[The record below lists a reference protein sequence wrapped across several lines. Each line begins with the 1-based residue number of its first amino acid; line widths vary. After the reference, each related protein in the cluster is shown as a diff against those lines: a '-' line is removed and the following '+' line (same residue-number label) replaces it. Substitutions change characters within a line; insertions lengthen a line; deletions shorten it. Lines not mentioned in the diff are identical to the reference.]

1 MGPERAVSP
10 ERDVESNVRIRR
22 RAASLFVLLGV
33 GAAGPVAGPT
43 PASAAGE
50 VPLDKFFKGAVIGLD
65 GTKVRLRYDFSSK
78 EQLADWPNGQPFNT
92 LPDPTTSTGVAEG
105 RLFVRGMIG
114 VRHVGEWEGD
124 VVVTAKLIP
133 DGVKDIGSFVS
144 SPEQVDDYATYS
156 IAETYWHKWDGKP
169 GGDSGMMK
177 FGKQYATTQK
187 GGYTGFRYLDFRR
200 PTVDPVAG
208 KPVAWSFGRR
218 GDKLFMTMDDLKLD
232 SMEPGNKLKLMQV
245 GFYAMQSSM
254 TLDDVVVEGTLAPKY
269 LAANKLALR
278 TDRPIAADVA
288 AGADPAVVAILEGY
302 KAGKESATKVVSI
315 VGDAARPEGDRA
327 AGAAALKAGSKK
339 ALPAV
344 VDLLYSADL
353 AARTYGIDIVKAL
366 AGKTYGYDP
375 RGGEKSRQTAV
386 RKLNEDLPKLLKDA
400 GG

>member
-1 MGPERAVSP
+1 M
-10 ERDVESNVRIRR
+10 RR
-22 RAASLFVLLGV
+22 RSAALFLLFLLFLLFGV
-33 GAAGPVAGPT
+33 GSVAPLAA
-43 PASAAGE
+43 PATAAGE
-50 VPLDKFFKGAVIGLD
+50 VTLDKFFKGAVVGID

-78 EQLADWPNGQPFNT
+78 EQEADWPVGQPFNT
-92 LPDPTTSTGVAEG
+92 VPDPTTSTGVAEG
-105 RLFVRGMIG
+105 RLFVRGAVG
-114 VRHVGEWEGD
+114 ARHVGEWEGD
-124 VVVTAKLIP
+124 VVVTARLIP

-156 IAETYWHKWDGKP
+156 IAETYWHKWDNKP
-169 GGDSGMMK
+169 GGETGMMK

-208 KPVAWSFGRR
+208 KPVAWGFGRR

-245 GFYAMQSSM
+245 GFYAMQSSL
-254 TLDDVVVEGTLAPKY
+254 TLDDVVIEGTLAPKY
-269 LAANKLALR
+269 LAAKKLVLR
-278 TDRPIAADVA
+278 TERPIVADA
-288 AGADPAVVAILEGY
+288 PTGADPAVVALVDGY
-302 KAGKESATKVVSI
+302 KAGKETATKLVTVI
-315 VGDAARPEGDRA
+315 ADAARADGDRA
-327 AGAAALKAGSKK
+327 AAVAALKAGPKR

-353 AARTYGIDIVKAL
+353 PARTYGIDIVKAL

-375 RGGEKSRQTAV
+375 RGGEKSRQAAV
-386 RKLNEDLPKLLKDA
+386 RKLNDDLPKLLKEA

>member
-1 MGPERAVSP
+1 MQR
-10 ERDVESNVRIRR
+10 RI
-22 RAASLFVLLGV
+22 AALSLLLAV
-33 GAAGPVAGPT
+33 GATAPSVR
-43 PASAAGE
+43 PAAAAGE

-65 GTKVRLRYDFSSK
+65 GAKVRLRYDFSSA
-78 EQLADWPNGQPFNT
+78 EQMADWPNGQPFNVM
-92 LPDPTTSTGVAEG
+92 PDPTTSTGAAEG
-105 RLFVRGMIG
+105 RMYVRGMIG
-114 VRHVGEWEGD
+114 VRHVAEFEGD
-124 VVVTAKLIP
+124 VAVTAKLIP

-156 IAETYWHKWDGKP
+156 IAETYWHNWDNKP
-169 GGDSGMMK
+169 GGESGMMK
-177 FGKQYATTQK
+177 FGKQYATTTK

-245 GFYAMQSSM
+245 GFYSMKSSM
-254 TLDDVVVEGTLAPKY
+254 TVDDVVVEGTLSAKFV
-269 LAANKLALR
+269 AAKKLVLR
-278 TDRPIAADVA
+278 TDRPVVDEAPS
-288 AGADPAVVAILEGY
+288 GADPAVVALVEGY
-302 KAGKESATKVVSI
+302 RAGKESATKLVAV
-315 VGDAARPEGDRA
+315 VGDAARADGDRA
-327 AGAAALKAGSKK
+327 AAAAALKAGPKK

-353 AARTYGIDIVKAL
+353 SARTHGVDILKAL

-375 RGGEKSRQTAV
+375 RGSEKSRQAAV
-386 RKLNEDLPKLLKDA
+386 RKLNDELPKLLKES